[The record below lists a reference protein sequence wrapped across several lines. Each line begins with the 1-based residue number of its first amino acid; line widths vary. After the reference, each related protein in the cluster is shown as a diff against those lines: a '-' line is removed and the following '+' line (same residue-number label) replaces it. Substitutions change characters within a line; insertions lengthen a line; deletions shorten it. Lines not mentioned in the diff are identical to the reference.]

1 MVVFA
6 FPESTFLFLGFASA
20 PSAAEFAASN
30 ARLRRRDEAP
40 RLRCRYRPVDGEQ
53 GGPRI
58 FWFPDFSRLCE
69 ADNFPASPSAAKL
82 AASNR

>member
-6 FPESTFLFLGFASA
+6 FPESTFLYLGFALA
-20 PSAAEFAASN
+20 PSAAEFAASD
-30 ARLRRRDEAP
+30 AAAARDEAG
-40 RLRCRYRPVDGEQ
+40 RLGCRYRPVDGEQ
-53 GGPRI
+53 GAPRI

-69 ADNFPASPSAAKL
+69 AENFPPLPSAAKL